1 MDTDVYKTVIK
12 KDKVYNKHRRGGALG
27 PPAKEKGQSVKIL
40 LLGLS
45 TRRGRRPLQANRIF
59 TDSPFLMLS
68 KSSHNLHSTIYKF
81 LLTKKSLYGILKKI
95 AGRTDIMK
103 KILCLILSLLIVLS
117 VTVPVMADDEIK
129 VKIDGEQITFDV
141 APQIINDR
149 TMVPLR
155 AIFEALGATVDWN
168 GETRTVTSTRNDT
181 TISLTIDS
189 ATMTVNGE
197 DRALDSPA
205 CLINDRTLV
214 PVRAISEAFGT
225 TVDWI
230 GEERTVLITTDGIVE
245 PIVCTWADNKTAA
258 VSVTIDDGVYDSAI
272 IYNDLQKKYGI
283 RSTQFIITKG
293 LNDEFGSKNLYY
305 VDGWNEIFKQGYMDV
320 GNHSYSH
327 AIKYSTDTY
336 TEEELA
342 HDIITS
348 QEELKEVFADHD
360 VISFATPW
368 GQNPQNVIT
377 ELKKSHYAN
386 RGAGGGVISN
396 GKKISNMYKL
406 PSVTVQFGTP
416 LEDLNGYV
424 DEVVSTGGW
433 YIPLLHGIGA
443 DTSSAESYASNINT
457 IEEHFKYIK
466 EKSDAGD
473 VWSGSFNDVVKYIY
487 ERNSAKVEVVS
498 SAEDSITINV
508 TDTMEDNEI
517 FDYPLTIKVNVP
529 KEWSEKAQITQGKT
543 TKDVKVVDED
553 GKKFVYVNVIPDGGE
568 AVIIVK

>member
-1 MDTDVYKTVIK
+1 MQFISLDK
-12 KDKVYNKHRRGGALG
+12 KLPVWYDI
-27 PPAKEKGQSVKIL
+27 EE
-40 LLGLS
+40 
-45 TRRGRRPLQANRIF
+45 
-59 TDSPFLMLS
+59 
-68 KSSHNLHSTIYKF
+68 
-81 LLTKKSLYGILKKI
+81 I
-95 AGRTDIMK
+95 AERTDIMK
-103 KILCLILSLLIVLS
+103 KTLCLILSLMLIICAV
-117 VTVPVMADDEIK
+117 VPVMADDEIK
-129 VKIDGEQITFDV
+129 VKIDGEQIAFDV

-168 GETRTVTSTRNDT
+168 GDTRTVTSTKDDT

-189 ATMTVNGE
+189 ATMSVNGE
-197 DRALDSPA
+197 DIALDSPA
-205 CLINDRTLV
+205 CIINDRTLV

-230 GEERTVLITTDGIVE
+230 GEEKTVLITTDGIVE
-245 PIVCTWADNKTAA
+245 PIICTWADNKAAA
-258 VSVTIDDGVYDSAI
+258 VSVTIDDGVYDSALQ
-272 IYNDLQKKYGI
+272 YNELQKKYGI
-283 RSTQFIITKG
+283 RSTQFIITSG
-293 LNDEFGSKNLYY
+293 LYGSSRTPDEWIN
-305 VDGWNEIFKQGYMDV
+305 IFEEGYMDV

-327 AIKYSTDTY
+327 KIKYSTDTY

-348 QEELKEVFADHD
+348 QEDLQKYFADYD

-368 GQNPQNVIT
+368 GQNPNNVIT

-396 GKKISNMYKL
+396 GKKITNMYKL
-406 PSVTVQFGTP
+406 PSVTVQYGTP
-416 LEDLNGYV
+416 LESLNGYV
-424 DEVVSTGGW
+424 DEVISSEGW
-433 YIPLLHGIGA
+433 YIPLLHGIGT
-443 DTSSAESYASNINT
+443 DGSAEESYASNINT

-466 EKSDAGD
+466 EKSDEGK

-498 SAEDSITINV
+498 LAEDSITINV

-517 FDYPLTIKVNVP
+517 FDYPLTVKVNVP
-529 KEWSEKAQITQGKT
+529 KEWSENAQITQGKT
-543 TKDVKVVDED
+543 TKDIKVTDEN

-568 AVIIVK
+568 AVIKVK